1 MSANRHVHESSNQ
14 GFWTSKTGLVAIGFL
29 AIAAFFLLS
38 EHWAHTL
45 GILPFLLI
53 LACPLLHLFMHGGH
67 GAHEGHGPQRNT
79 ESRPAASNDR

>member
-1 MSANRHVHESSNQ
+1 MSANQHFHKSSDQ

-29 AIAAFFLLS
+29 VIAAFFLLS

-67 GAHEGHGPQRNT
+67 GRHGPHRNT
-79 ESRPAASNDR
+79 ESRPATTNDR